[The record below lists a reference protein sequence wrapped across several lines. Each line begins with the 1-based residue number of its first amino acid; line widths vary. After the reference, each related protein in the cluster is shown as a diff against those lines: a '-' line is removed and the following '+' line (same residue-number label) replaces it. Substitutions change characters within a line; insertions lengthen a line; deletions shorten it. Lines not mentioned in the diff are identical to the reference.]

1 VYLNLTLN
9 QYIAARRRRKMI
21 NAFHECIISFRVA
34 QVKKADE
41 AIREEISFKAALEL
55 TVLKVQRVLLAIQEE
70 LVTLVGLDLMA

>member
-1 VYLNLTLN
+1 
-9 QYIAARRRRKMI
+9 MI